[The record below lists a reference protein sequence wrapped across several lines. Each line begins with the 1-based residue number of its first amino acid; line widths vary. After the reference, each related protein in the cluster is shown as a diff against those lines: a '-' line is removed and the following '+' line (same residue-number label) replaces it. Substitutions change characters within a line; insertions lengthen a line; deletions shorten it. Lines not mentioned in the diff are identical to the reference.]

1 MKSRFQRAQPDLHQ
15 RCCWRWHR
23 SLFWPAVLLSTLAV
37 AQTNYTPYS
46 FSTQAG
52 AAGIGN
58 ADGTGSAAQFNR
70 LAAVAVDSVGNTY
83 VADTGS
89 STIRKITPGGVVTT
103 LAGSSGVTGSTDGT
117 GIVARF
123 FNPAGIAIDS
133 AGMIYVS
140 DSGNNTIRKIAAGGV
155 VSTLA
160 GTPGSG
166 GYLDGTGGAAR
177 FNSPNGLVVDG
188 AGNVYVTDT
197 GNNVIRRITPA
208 GVVTTWIGTGMLP
221 SKGSVDGTG
230 SDARFN
236 TPHDTAVDSSGNVYV
251 ADAFNHT
258 IRKITS
264 SGVVTT
270 LAGSPGVRGSADGT
284 GSAAQFNAPNGL
296 TVDTSGNLYVADTTN
311 CAIRKITPAGVVTT
325 VAGSP
330 GIVGSAD
337 GTGSAATFRTPGAV
351 AVDSAGNLYV
361 ADSGNY
367 TIRKITSAGVVTTL
381 AGLAGTAGVTD
392 GTGTAA
398 AFSTPTG
405 LAIDSSG
412 NLYVPDPINHA
423 IRKVTPAGV
432 VTTPLGYPGIIGSAD
447 GTGNAARFNSP
458 HDVAVDGA
466 GNLFVADTGNDTI
479 RMVTPAGVVTTL
491 AGTVGTRGSVDGTG
505 SAAQFNFPWGLSV
518 DSAGNLYVA
527 DSGSNVIRKVTSS
540 GVVTSLAGSTG
551 NAGFADGTGAA
562 AQFSSPSGI
571 TSSSAGNFYVAD
583 AGNDT
588 IRKITPAGVVTT
600 VAGSA
605 TDRSNFDRDGSVAVA
620 RFDTPNDVAV
630 DSAGNVFVADTGN
643 STIRM
648 ITPGGI
654 VSTFA
659 GLAGNRGMVDG
670 VGSAAALNSPEGL
683 AVDSTGTLHVADTFN
698 NAIREVAPDG
708 TVSTLAGFGLT
719 GSKGSADGSGA
730 AARFNEPRSVAV
742 DASGNIYVADTYNAT
757 IRKIAPDGTAST
769 LAGTPGSAGS
779 TDGVGSAARFFY
791 PTGVT
796 IDGAGNLFVADAYN
810 ATIRKVTPDGTVS
823 TLAGTAAV
831 RGSADGTGGAAQFNQ
846 PLSVAVD
853 SAGNVFV
860 ADAVSSTIRKVSPAG
875 VVTTFA
881 GIAGS
886 GGFADG
892 TGSAARFSTPQGVAV
907 DGAGNVYVADTGNNA
922 IRKIAADGTATT
934 LAGSFLNSGS
944 KDGTGINAW
953 FASPES
959 VAVDSAGNVY
969 VADAGNNLLRKI
981 TPAGVVTTLGGAAG
995 VAGSTDGTGSAA
1007 RFNTPEGVA
1016 VDNTGIVYVADSFNN
1031 TIRKGQPIGFPTITT
1046 QPVGQTV
1053 VPGQGAVFSAA
1064 AGSSSALR
1072 YQWQL
1077 RTNGS
1082 STWSNLSD
1090 GASYS
1095 GTSTAT
1101 LTVNAITTAM
1111 NGNSFRCVISNADG
1125 SVVTAPAPL
1134 VVSGS
1139 LTITTLAGQGGTS
1152 GSADGTGT
1160 AARFLSLS
1168 DVAVDTAGNV
1178 YVADTNNHTI
1188 RKITSA
1194 GVVTTL
1200 AGLAGSAGS
1209 TDGTSSAARFN
1220 HPSGVAVDAAG
1231 NVYVADTDNNTIR
1244 QVTSGGAVTTLAGQA
1259 GTAGSADGTGTA
1271 ASFHGPSGIARSGSG
1286 NLYVADTLN
1295 HAIRQVTSGGVV
1307 TALAGQ
1313 VGTAGSADGTGSAAS
1328 FHGPQGLAV
1337 DTAGHLYV
1345 ADTNNDTIRR
1355 IVIATGAVT
1364 TVAGAAGNAGSVD
1377 GPGNS
1382 ARFYFPSAVAVD
1394 SAGNLYVA
1402 DTDNSTIR
1410 EITLTG
1416 DVTTLAGVAGATGT
1430 ADGLGAAA
1438 RFNFPTGIAV
1448 DISGAIYVADT
1459 NNHTVRLGINPTP
1472 PTITSQPQGQ
1482 TVTAGTGVLFTVVAS
1497 GQPAPTYQ
1505 WSFNSTAI
1513 SGATSNTYS
1522 VTSAQPVNAGD
1533 YTVTVTNGY
1542 GSVTSNR
1549 AALTVN
1555 TVTSPSSSSSGG
1567 GGAMESW
1574 WIGALALLA
1583 MARCWA
1589 RKS

>member
-1 MKSRFQRAQPDLHQ
+1 MKTRVQSAPPELSRRF
-15 RCCWRWHR
+15 WRRGHR
-23 SLFWPAVLLSTLAV
+23 SLLWPAVLLSTLAV

-52 AAGIGN
+52 AAGIGS
-58 ADGTGSAAQFNR
+58 ADGTGSAARFNR
-70 LAAVAVDSVGNTY
+70 SGSVAVDSLGNTY

-89 STIRKITPGGVVTT
+89 STIRKITLGGVVTT
-103 LAGSSGVTGSTDGT
+103 LAGSPGITGSTDGT
-117 GIVARF
+117 GAAARF
-123 FNPAGIAIDS
+123 FNPVGIAVDS
-133 AGMIYVS
+133 SGIIYVA
-140 DSGNNTIRKIAAGGV
+140 DTGNNTVRKIAAGGV

-166 GYLDGTGGAAR
+166 GYLDGTGGVAR
-177 FNSPNGLVVDG
+177 FNLPSGLVVDS
-188 AGNVYVTDT
+188 AGNVYVTDS

-208 GVVTTWIGTGMLP
+208 GVVTTLIGTGMNP
-221 SKGSVDGTG
+221 SQGSVDGMG

-236 TPHDTAVDSSGNVYV
+236 TPHDTAVDSTGNVYV
-251 ADAFNHT
+251 ADAFNNT

-284 GSAAQFNAPNGL
+284 GSAAQFNAPNGM
-296 TVDTSGNLYVADTTN
+296 TVDASGNIYVADTTN
-311 CAIRKITPAGVVTT
+311 CTIRKITPAGVVTT
-325 VAGSP
+325 LAGSP
-330 GIVGSAD
+330 GTIGSAD

-351 AVDSAGNLYV
+351 AVDSAGNIYV

-381 AGLAGTAGVTD
+381 AGLAGTAGVAD
-392 GTGTAA
+392 GTGTAVL
-398 AFSTPTG
+398 FSTPTG

-412 NLYVPDPINHA
+412 NLYVPDPINYA

-432 VTTPLGYPGIIGSAD
+432 VTTPAGYPGIVGSAD
-447 GTGNAARFNSP
+447 GTGYAARFNSP
-458 HDVAVDGA
+458 HDIAADSA

-505 SAAQFNFPWGLSV
+505 SFAQFNFPWGLSV

-540 GVVTSLAGSTG
+540 GVVTSLAGSSG
-551 NAGFADGTGAA
+551 NAGFADGTGTA
-562 AQFSSPSGI
+562 AQFTNPTGI
-571 TSSSAGNFYVAD
+571 TLGSAGNLYVAD
-583 AGNDT
+583 ASNDT

-605 TDRSNFDRDGSVAVA
+605 TDRSNLERDGSVVVA

-654 VSTFA
+654 VSTLA
-659 GLAGNRGMVDG
+659 GTAGNRGMVDG
-670 VGSAAALNSPEGL
+670 VGSAAWLNRPEGL
-683 AVDSTGTLHVADTFN
+683 AIDSTGTLHVADTAN

-708 TVSTLAGFGLT
+708 TVSTLAGFGLA
-719 GSKGSADGSGA
+719 GSKGSADGLGA
-730 AARFNEPRSVAV
+730 AARFNEPSGVAV
-742 DASGNIYVADTYNAT
+742 DGSGNIYVADSYNTT
-757 IRKIAPDGTAST
+757 IRKIAPDGTVST
-769 LAGTPGSAGS
+769 VAGTPGSAG
-779 TDGVGSAARFFY
+779 TVDGVGAAAQFFI

-823 TLAGTAAV
+823 TLAGTAAT
-831 RGSADGTGGAAQFNQ
+831 RGSADGTGGAAEFNQ

-860 ADAVSSTIRKVSPAG
+860 ADTANSTIRKVSPAG

-886 GGFADG
+886 SGFTDG
-892 TGSAARFSTPQGVAV
+892 IGTAAQFSSPEGVAV
-907 DGAGNVYVADTGNNA
+907 DGAGNVYVADAGNNS
-922 IRKIAADGTATT
+922 IRKIASDGTATT
-934 LAGSFLNSGS
+934 LAGSNLNSGS

-953 FASPES
+953 FASPQG
-959 VAVDSAGNVY
+959 VAVDSGGNVY

-995 VAGSTDGTGSAA
+995 VTGSTDGSGSAA
-1007 RFNTPEGVA
+1007 LFNWPSGIA

-1031 TIRKGQPIGFPTITT
+1031 TIRKGQPSGFPTITT
-1046 QPVGQTV
+1046 QPGGQTV
-1053 VPGQGAVFSAA
+1053 VPGQSAIFSVA

-1082 STWSNLSD
+1082 FTWSNLSD
-1090 GASYS
+1090 SASYS

-1111 NGNSFRCVISNADG
+1111 NGNSFRCVITNADG
-1125 SVVTAPAPL
+1125 SVVTMPVPL

-1139 LTITTLAGQGGTS
+1139 LTITTLAGQAGTS

-1160 AARFLSLS
+1160 GARFFSLS

-1188 RKITSA
+1188 RMITSAGVVTTMAGLAGTAGSTDGTSTAARFNHPSGVAVDTAGTVYVTDTDNNTIRQVTSA

-1200 AGLAGSAGS
+1200 AGLAGTAGS
-1209 TDGTSSAARFN
+1209 TDGTGSAASF
-1220 HPSGVAVDAAG
+1220 HGPSGIARSGAG
-1231 NVYVADTDNNTIR
+1231 YLYVADTLNHAIR
-1244 QVTSGGAVTTLAGQA
+1244 QVTLGGVVTTLAGQA
-1259 GTAGSADGTGTA
+1259 GTAGSADGTG
-1271 ASFHGPSGIARSGSG
+1271 S
-1286 NLYVADTLN
+1286 VA
-1295 HAIRQVTSGGVV
+1295 G
-1307 TALAGQ
+1307 
-1313 VGTAGSADGTGSAAS
+1313 
-1328 FHGPQGLAV
+1328 FYGPQGLAV

-1355 IVIATGAVT
+1355 IVIASGAVT

-1377 GPGNS
+1377 GSTNS
-1382 ARFYFPSAVAVD
+1382 ARFYYPSGVAVD

-1410 EITLTG
+1410 EITTTG
-1416 DVTTLAGVAGATGT
+1416 DVITLAGVAGANGT
-1430 ADGLGAAA
+1430 ADGLGAVA
-1438 RFNFPTGIAV
+1438 RFHYPTGIAV
-1448 DISGAIYVADT
+1448 DISGAIYIADT
-1459 NNHTVRLGINPTP
+1459 NNHAVRLGINPTA
-1472 PTITSQPQGQ
+1472 PTITTQPQSQ
-1482 TVTAGTGVLFTVVAS
+1482 TVTAGTTTQFTVVAS

-1505 WSFNSTAI
+1505 WSFNGTAI
-1513 SGATSNTYS
+1513 SGATSSTYS
-1522 VTSAQPVNAGD
+1522 LTSAQSANAGD
-1533 YTVTVTNGY
+1533 YTVTVSNGY
-1542 GSVTSNR
+1542 GSVTSNK
-1549 AALTVN
+1549 ATLTVN
-1555 TVTSPSSSSSGG
+1555 ASTSTSSSSSGG
-1567 GGAMESW
+1567 GAMGSW
-1574 WIGALALLA
+1574 WVGALALLA
-1583 MARCWA
+1583 MARCWT